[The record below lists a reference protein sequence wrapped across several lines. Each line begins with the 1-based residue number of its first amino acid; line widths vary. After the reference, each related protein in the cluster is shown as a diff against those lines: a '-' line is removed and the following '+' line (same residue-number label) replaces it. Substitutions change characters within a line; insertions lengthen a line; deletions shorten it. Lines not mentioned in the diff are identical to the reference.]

1 MSRVRILTSL
11 YPKGPGIRCGSPP
24 LSPQE
29 IHVLPETLAR
39 PSAVICHQRLGFPGL
54 GLMPAPGAARCH
66 FPTLRRAASP
76 PRSLQGPRP
85 TCSWT
90 RPTPGQAQGQCSGGP
105 IAVFFSP
112 SLEMFVLGGE
122 GRASPLGT
130 NLLLIMQINARLM

>member
-1 MSRVRILTSL
+1 MSRVRILASL
-11 YPKGPGIRCGSPP
+11 YPKGPRIRCGSPP

-90 RPTPGQAQGQCSGGP
+90 RPTPGQAQGQCSRA
-105 IAVFFSP
+105 IAVFF
-112 SLEMFVLGGE
+112 LAFLGDVCAWR
-122 GRASPLGT
+122 GRQSIASW
-130 NLLLIMQINARLM
+130 NKSAFDHAN